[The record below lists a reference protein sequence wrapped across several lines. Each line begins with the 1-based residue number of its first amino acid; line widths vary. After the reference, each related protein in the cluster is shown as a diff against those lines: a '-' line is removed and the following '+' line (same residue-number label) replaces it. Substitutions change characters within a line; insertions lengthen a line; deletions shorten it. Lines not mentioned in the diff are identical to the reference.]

1 MGLLL
6 SDTDSKENAHTRIP
20 SNSVKGVTI
29 ILFGVKVENECK
41 WYIDDCGLYLRVDNE
56 IKCRKDKDAKMGCL
70 RGIRMEDVKNIP
82 VSTCGSDLLF
92 ARDSTNGSS
101 LQP

>member
-70 RGIRMEDVKNIP
+70 RGICMEDIP
-82 VSTCGSDLLF
+82 VSTCGCLHVI
-92 ARDSTNGSS
+92 ARMSRHSRTR
-101 LQP
+101 